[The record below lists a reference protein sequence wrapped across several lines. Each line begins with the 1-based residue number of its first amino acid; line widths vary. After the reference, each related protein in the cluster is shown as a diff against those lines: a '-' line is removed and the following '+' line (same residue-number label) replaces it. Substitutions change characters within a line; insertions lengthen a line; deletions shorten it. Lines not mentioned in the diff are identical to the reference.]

1 MQTAEKLRPF
11 GARDKIGYAM
21 GDLGCNL
28 SFQLIS
34 SYMFLFYT
42 QCIGL
47 TTTNWAWIIVV
58 SKIWD
63 AVNDII
69 IGGMVDRHR
78 LSKKSKFMPWIA
90 IGSVGLLAFSILLFL
105 PVQQLSQAGKAIWCL
120 LIYGLYTTAYTMVN
134 VPYGSLHSVITE
146 DPKQRTSLST
156 FRSIG
161 AGVAA
166 VLVMLLPQ
174 VVYVDNVLSESR
186 MFLVA
191 VVFSVVAFFV
201 FILLRKM
208 VTERVVRE
216 ERVEKV
222 SYLSTIKSF
231 FTNRALLAITIATF
245 AVVAFHNSSASV
257 NNLVFQFYFHDAE
270 KASFAMIAS
279 YVPLLA
285 LMPFASTIVGK
296 VGKKRFIVLGGL
308 GSMLSGILMLFL
320 PITMPF
326 VSGVMGSMLSG
337 ILMLFLPITPDTKG
351 MVLYIAGLMLVNI
364 GSCVFQ
370 IIVWAIVA
378 DCIEMSYRKKGVRE
392 EGSLYA
398 IYSFFRNL
406 AQGVGSAVVALSLS
420 AAGYVESAPVQTDE
434 ASAKFKT
441 LYILLLVAGLAVM
454 TVSMKFIYNIDLKQ
468 EQAFAPANGDVAETM
483 QGE

>member
-47 TTTNWAWIIVV
+47 TTTNWAWLIVV

-308 GSMLSGILMLFL
+308 GSMLA
-320 PITMPF
+320 
-326 VSGVMGSMLSG
+326 G

-364 GSCVFQ
+364 GGCVFQ

-420 AAGYVESAPVQTDE
+420 AVGYVESAPVQTDE

>member
-146 DPKQRTSLST
+146 DPKQRHLA
-156 FRSIG
+156 FH
-161 AGVAA
+161 
-166 VLVMLLPQ
+166 LPQ
-174 VVYVDNVLSESR
+174 HRCGCCCCSR
-186 MFLVA
+186 HA
-191 VVFSVVAFFV
+191 
-201 FILLRKM
+201 
-208 VTERVVRE
+208 
-216 ERVEKV
+216 
-222 SYLSTIKSF
+222 
-231 FTNRALLAITIATF
+231 
-245 AVVAFHNSSASV
+245 
-257 NNLVFQFYFHDAE
+257 
-270 KASFAMIAS
+270 
-279 YVPLLA
+279 
-285 LMPFASTIVGK
+285 
-296 VGKKRFIVLGGL
+296 
-308 GSMLSGILMLFL
+308 
-320 PITMPF
+320 
-326 VSGVMGSMLSG
+326 
-337 ILMLFLPITPDTKG
+337 
-351 MVLYIAGLMLVNI
+351 
-364 GSCVFQ
+364 
-370 IIVWAIVA
+370 
-378 DCIEMSYRKKGVRE
+378 
-392 EGSLYA
+392 
-398 IYSFFRNL
+398 
-406 AQGVGSAVVALSLS
+406 
-420 AAGYVESAPVQTDE
+420 
-434 ASAKFKT
+434 ASAGR
-441 LYILLLVAGLAVM
+441 VCG
-454 TVSMKFIYNIDLKQ
+454 
-468 EQAFAPANGDVAETM
+468 
-483 QGE
+483 

>member
-308 GSMLSGILMLFL
+308 GSMLA
-320 PITMPF
+320 
-326 VSGVMGSMLSG
+326 G

-370 IIVWAIVA
+370 IIVWAFGA

>member
-11 GARDKIGYAM
+11 GTRDKIGYAM

-47 TTTNWAWIIVV
+47 TTKNWAWIIVV

-285 LMPFASTIVGK
+285 
-296 VGKKRFIVLGGL
+296 
-308 GSMLSGILMLFL
+308 
-320 PITMPF
+320 
-326 VSGVMGSMLSG
+326 
-337 ILMLFLPITPDTKG
+337 
-351 MVLYIAGLMLVNI
+351 
-364 GSCVFQ
+364 SCR
-370 IIVWAIVA
+370 
-378 DCIEMSYRKKGVRE
+378 SPLR
-392 EGSLYA
+392 S
-398 IYSFFRNL
+398 
-406 AQGVGSAVVALSLS
+406 SAR
-420 AAGYVESAPVQTDE
+420 
-434 ASAKFKT
+434 SAKSGSSSSGT
-441 LYILLLVAGLAVM
+441 WAVCLR
-454 TVSMKFIYNIDLKQ
+454 VF
-468 EQAFAPANGDVAETM
+468 
-483 QGE
+483 